1 MNIYQAISAIAAD
14 LAEEGVAKTRKVE
27 FGRTKYSFRGVD
39 DAYAA
44 LAPLLIKHKVVI
56 LPRYVSHKETQWTSD
71 SGNVQFK
78 AIVEAEFD
86 FVMADGEL
94 TSTVV
99 GGAAYGLKHTIRT
112 IGEGMDSGDKAVN
125 KAMSNAY
132 KYAVWQTFCVPV
144 EGVAIDCETEDP
156 KVKAAPS
163 GKPLLGR
170 NAPPNNGTG
179 DQFTISILAKK
190 LGLSWDDLV
199 GLIKNVTRI
208 SVRTPQEAN
217 ERLGSDARAA
227 VIEVLKKDLAAM
239 EAEGKE

>member
-56 LPRYVSHKETQWTSD
+56 LPRYVSHRETQWTGSSD
-71 SGNVQFK
+71 NVQFK

-86 FVMADGEL
+86 FVCALPQDEL
-94 TSTVV
+94 QKVCHTHTV
-99 GGAAYGLKHTIRT
+99 RT

-156 KVKAAPS
+156 KVTAP
-163 GKPLLGR
+163 KKV
-170 NAPPNNGTG
+170 ANGTA
-179 DQFTISILAKK
+179 DQFSISA
-190 LGLSWDDLV
+190 LGKQLELSWDDLAM
-199 GLIKNVTRI
+199 LIKNVTKI
-208 SVRTPQEAN
+208 TVRTPQEAN

-227 VIEVLKKDLAAM
+227 VIEVLKKELAALD
-239 EAEGKE
+239 AQGKK